1 MENSEIKQIE
11 PIFTNTNSLLCISP
25 IDGRYSNYTKLL
37 KHYFSEYALIY
48 YRTYVEITYLSKLSY
63 KLNLLCESEQQT
75 LNSIVVNL
83 SMTDVTRIKE
93 LEKTTNHDIKA
104 IEYFIGEKCES
115 LGLKHII
122 SFIHFGLTSQDINN
136 TAIPLLLYK
145 YMTNIYHQDIKHI
158 IYSINAL
165 AGKWPFITIL
175 AHTHGQPAS
184 PTSFGK
190 EFRIF
195 SYRLEKQFNHLKQIK
210 YWAKFGGAV
219 GNFNAHQVAYPTI
232 NWVDFAN
239 KYISSIGLNR
249 NQYTTQIDN
258 YENLS
263 MLFDNLIRINLILVD
278 MCRDM
283 WSYISMEYLKCKV
296 VENEVGS
303 STMPH
308 KVNPIQFENAEGN
321 LLMANSIL
329 TFLSQKLPVS
339 RLQRDLTDSTVL
351 RNIGVAFGHITIAF
365 KNLMKGLDKIDI
377 NLEKIN
383 EDLDKNSAV
392 ISEAI
397 QTILRKHN
405 YPNAYEMLKKLTRN
419 NNKITKYSINE
430 FIESLEVPSY
440 IKQEMLGVTAYN
452 YVGYSGNYNI
462 YENLK
467 TDKNVITSLV

>member
-1 MENSEIKQIE
+1 MENLDVNQSELT
-11 PIFTNTNSLLCISP
+11 FTNTNSLFCISP
-25 IDGRYSNYTKLL
+25 IDGRYSDYTIKLQN
-37 KHYFSEYALIY
+37 YFSEYALIY
-48 YRTYVEITYLSKLSY
+48 YRVYIEITYLYKLSN
-63 KLNLLCESEQQT
+63 KLNLLNNTEQEI
-75 LNSIVVNL
+75 LNSIILNF
-83 SMTDVTRIKE
+83 SIQDAYRIKE

-104 IEYFIGEKCES
+104 IEYFIGEKCKS
-115 LGLKHII
+115 LNLNHII
-122 SFIHFGLTSQDINN
+122 SYIHFGLTSQDINN
-136 TAIPLLLYK
+136 TAIPLSLKK
-145 YMTNIYHQDIKHI
+145 YVTDVYCQDINDI
-158 IYSINAL
+158 ISKINSFAL
-165 AGKWPFITIL
+165 HCSVITIL

-190 EFRIF
+190 EFKVF
-195 SYRLEKQFNHLKQIK
+195 SYRLEKQFNQLKRIK

-219 GNFNAHQVAYPTI
+219 GNFNAHCIAYPNV
-232 NWVDFAN
+232 NWVEFSN
-239 KYISSIGLNR
+239 EYITSIGLNR
-249 NQYTTQIDN
+249 NKYTTQIDN

-263 MLFDNLIRINLILVD
+263 TLFDNLVRINLILID

-329 TFLSQKLPVS
+329 TFLSQKLPIS

-351 RNIGVAFGHITIAF
+351 RNIGVVFGHISIAF
-365 KNLMKGLDKIDI
+365 KNIMKGLDKIDI

-383 EDLDKNSAV
+383 EDLDKNTAV

-397 QTILRKHN
+397 QTILRKYN
-405 YPNAYEMLKKLTRN
+405 YSNAYEMLKKLTRN
-419 NNKITKYSINE
+419 NNKITKYAINE
-430 FIESLEVPSY
+430 FIKSLEIPSY
-440 IKQEMLGVTAYN
+440 IKQEMFMVTAYN
-452 YVGYSGNYNI
+452 YVGYSGNFNI

-467 TDKNVITSLV
+467 TDRNVITSVV